1 MSEAKDVTV
10 VDVKSE
16 FNKVNGNED
25 KENKD
30 PNSVKKTFSG
40 YKRKPVYSLDDNII
54 KVIRADND
62 VQFKLL
68 TNNKGVF
75 VDMRRYNRGFPTQK
89 GVRVYAS
96 VFSKVAELLKDD
108 INSIIPK
115 ADLSVDKLDKVIS
128 I

>member
-10 VDVKSE
+10 IDVKSE
-16 FNKVNGNED
+16 CNKIDGDEE

-30 PNSVKKTFSG
+30 PNFVKKTFSG
-40 YKRKPVYSLDDNII
+40 YKRKPVYSLDDNVI